1 MAITALIISGFAL
14 LAAGVCLC
22 LLAREKKRNEKR
34 NAAMLTYISKECEA
48 VSTAAG
54 MYADETVTAA
64 IKGVCARIENLE
76 KGIVPDY
83 EKAMAAANAV
93 NDFNSGITNILGF
106 DPYEA
111 LRSQREKER
120 TGEA

>member
-22 LLAREKKRNEKR
+22 LLAFEKKR
-34 NAAMLTYISKECEA
+34 SKEQRVAMCQLIYKEREA
-48 VSTAAG
+48 AEKFAIKVAEASAA
-54 MYADETVTAA
+54 EA
-64 IKGVCARIENLE
+64 IKGIVKRVEDLEN
-76 KGIVPDY
+76 GVVPDY
-83 EKAMAAANAV
+83 EKALAAANAV

-106 DPYEA
+106 DPYES
-111 LRSQREKER
+111 LRIQREKER

>member
-22 LLAREKKRNEKR
+22 LLVREKKRNEKQ
-34 NAAMLTYISKECEA
+34 NAAMCNLISKECEA
-48 VSTAAG
+48 VSKAAG
-54 MYADETVTAA
+54 LYADETVTAA
-64 IKGVCARIENLE
+64 YKGVSARIENLE

-83 EKAMAAANAV
+83 EKALAAANAV

-106 DPYEA
+106 DPYDS
-111 LRSQREKER
+111 LRTQREKER